1 MAALKD
7 RLEIIGIIAVILS
20 LLILAYEI
28 RKNTDTAAAQAIFDL
43 NEAARETQFLE
54 ATDPDLVPLILKAE
68 NDLDALTE
76 DEQYRFRRWVFAYLN
91 LFESAWNHHHR
102 GVTGDADME
111 AWKTAYCNY
120 MSRAS
125 FRRVAQSID
134 AQRSQFRKESDQ
146 WCQQQTP

>member
-1 MAALKD
+1 MASLRDK
-7 RLEIIGIIAVILS
+7 LEIVGIIAVILS
-20 LLILAYEI
+20 LLFLAYEI
-28 RKNTDTAAAQAIFDL
+28 RKNTDTSAAQAIFDL
-43 NEAARETQFLE
+43 NEAARESQFLE

-68 NDLDALTE
+68 NDFDALTE

-102 GVTGDADME
+102 GVTSDADME
-111 AWKTAYCNY
+111 AWQTAYCNY
-120 MSRAS
+120 MSRGS

-146 WCQQQTP
+146 WCQERKH